1 MNILASEIIVAVK
14 GDQKQRMKPAEEDNN
29 KTMHIILGS
38 RTFCH

>member
-14 GDQKQRMKPAEEDNN
+14 GDQKQRMKPAEEDN